1 MPDRVETDDTI
12 IQGWLNDARLI
23 SIYAAQA
30 GVIKDNQLNVSIGA
44 VDQLT
49 EKKLGASEVESLR
62 LQLNKALESVPFSTL
77 VELRNGWRPGDTRR
91 SQKKLIFLLIFSVTI
106 MVLAGHL
113 SQIYNNGVS
122 LLSEIRVL
130 SVSHPD
136 RRFGQLSRQL
146 LAARKEIANSSSKS
160 GSLESQSLGSQSLG
174 LQAYF
179 QVFDDLRELD
189 LELSHVSDR
198 VEKYSDQASFP
209 VVGAK
214 LFLYYYYYFQK
225 YLNVADSDTLIWLQK
240 QNPASLPG
248 PDSAKNGTTSVST
261 LPQPVVAVLSEL
273 GLYDQSPFCAQKIDA
288 EKLIKDQVRFID
300 DVMHYDYFANVAKE
314 YFYANIYNNCFESI
328 KYGPAYIPSMDEL
341 SSSVSGLI
349 APYAMWILPG
359 LYGAIG
365 ATIFY
370 LRMILDPLV
379 PDPSKSRIFHRIV
392 LGALSGMVLAW
403 FWVPD
408 TRFGTDLAN
417 IGFSLFALC
426 FIFGFSLD
434 VFFALLDR
442 FVKVSVG
449 AIGQMGADQVKT

>member
-1 MPDRVETDDTI
+1 MPERVETDDAI

-30 GVIKDNQLNVSIGA
+30 GVIKDNELNVSIGA
-44 VDQLT
+44 VDQLA
-49 EKKLGASEVESLR
+49 EKKLGAPEVEGLR

-77 VELRNGWRPGDTRR
+77 VALRNGWRPGDTKQ

-113 SQIYNNGVS
+113 SQIYNTGVS

-146 LAARKEIANSSSKS
+146 LAARKEIANSASKS
-160 GSLESQSLGSQSLG
+160 GSLESQSLG

-189 LELSHVSDR
+189 LELSQISDR

-209 VVGAK
+209 IIGSK
-214 LFLYYYYYFQK
+214 LLLYYYYSFQR
-225 YLNVADSDTLIWLQK
+225 YLNIADSETLIWLQK
-240 QNPASLPG
+240 QHPTPLSSQT
-248 PDSAKNGTTSVST
+248 SAKNSTTSIGAVPVSA
-261 LPQPVVAVLSEL
+261 LAQPVVAVLSEL

-300 DVMHYDYFANVAKE
+300 NVMHYDYFANVAKE

-328 KYGPAYIPSMDEL
+328 KYGPSYIPSMDDF
-341 SSSVSGLI
+341 SSSVSSLI

-434 VFFALLDR
+434 VFFAMLDR

-449 AIGQMGADQVKT
+449 AIGQMGADQAKA

>member
-1 MPDRVETDDTI
+1 
-12 IQGWLNDARLI
+12 
-23 SIYAAQA
+23 
-30 GVIKDNQLNVSIGA
+30 
-44 VDQLT
+44 
-49 EKKLGASEVESLR
+49 
-62 LQLNKALESVPFSTL
+62 
-77 VELRNGWRPGDTRR
+77 
-91 SQKKLIFLLIFSVTI
+91 

-146 LAARKEIANSSSKS
+146 LAARKEIANSASKS
-160 GSLESQSLGSQSLG
+160 GSLESQSLG

-189 LELSHVSDR
+189 LQLSQVSGR

-209 VVGAK
+209 IIGAK
-214 LFLYYYYYFQK
+214 LFLYYYYAFQR

-248 PDSAKNGTTSVST
+248 PNPAQNGAVPVSP
-261 LPQPVVAVLSEL
+261 LPQPIVAVLSEL
-273 GLYDQSPFCAQKIDA
+273 GLYNKSPFCAQKIDA
-288 EKLIKDQVRFID
+288 ENLIRDQVRFID
-300 DVMHYDYFANVAKE
+300 DVMHYNYFANVAKE

-328 KYGPAYIPSMDEL
+328 KYGPSYIPSMDEL
-341 SSSVSGLI
+341 ASSVSGLI

-434 VFFALLDR
+434 VFFAMLDR

-449 AIGQMGADQVKT
+449 AIGQMGADQAKT